1 MNNNNYEMKSNVFS
15 DYGNTNN
22 LNNTPNT
29 VSPSV
34 QNGQSNTPNVSMTNN
49 QNVQSSVVN
58 QNNFIPNTAMN
69 IPNQQL
75 NNTNQNMMENNVN
88 NMPTND
94 MGTPNNMVQ
103 GVNQVSNN
111 GTTPNNQITNGTTTS
126 SIIGVTANN
135 GVQQNTQGAYF
146 NQVPNNQVLNNG
158 NINGNPVVQNPNQI
172 PFNQDIAMPKLNN
185 DETVG
190 TVKKDTQKSP
200 VAMLILFAC
209 LIIGLFLTPYITPY
223 FSDILKIFGIEDN
236 SSIYGNGKDDSTS
249 SNTTK
254 DNNISDDNANNDSKA
269 TTYYDILEATAIT
282 FEKLTISNL
291 TKTEENG
298 LYYLNYKITNND
310 TSSYN
315 FRDHK
320 IYFDLYNDAK
330 TYIGRVLIDTDSLS
344 SKEEITLKSILNEN
358 EYTAATK
365 LEVLERTTADYQ
377 SISLKNNKLTCNG
390 NNHSTIYTF
399 TSNKL
404 TGIDDTYNYTFV
416 VNDDAYVQYALN
428 VQNTVND
435 LNKITG
441 VSAGFVNTQTG
452 FTKTMKIN
460 YSETSENLTK
470 YDRIYY
476 EKDATASTV
485 KYELESI
492 GYKCD

>member
-1 MNNNNYEMKSNVFS
+1 MKNNNEMKSNVFS

-22 LNNTPNT
+22 LNTIPN
-29 VSPSV
+29 
-34 QNGQSNTPNVSMTNN
+34 NSNTLSS
-49 QNVQSSVVN
+49 QNVQ
-58 QNNFIPNTAMN
+58 
-69 IPNQQL
+69 
-75 NNTNQNMMENNVN
+75 N
-88 NMPTND
+88 NMAHQSLN
-94 MGTPNNMVQ
+94 PNEVP
-103 GVNQVSNN
+103 NN
-111 GTTPNNQITNGTTTS
+111 GTSISNNMTQSTMNPSVNNSQINNANNQVNMAKPTNQMSTNQITNTTT
-126 SIIGVTANN
+126 TASVMGSTVNN
-135 GVQQNTQGAYF
+135 QNTQNQQGTYF
-146 NQVPNNQVLNNG
+146 NQVQNNQPTNTSVPNA
-158 NINGNPVVQNPNQI
+158 NPVNQI
-172 PFNQDIAMPKLNN
+172 SVNQDLSMPKLNT

-190 TVKKDTQKSP
+190 MMKKDTQKSP
-200 VAMLILFAC
+200 VAMLVLFAC
-209 LIIGLFLTPYITPY
+209 LIIGIFVIPYITPY
-223 FSDILKIFGIEDN
+223 RSDVLKIFGIDDN
-236 SSIYGNGKDDSTS
+236 SSIYGDGKDTP
-249 SNTTK
+249 SNTNK
-254 DNNISDDNANNDSKA
+254 DNNVNKDNTNKDNDSKE
-269 TTYYDILEATAIT
+269 TTYYDILDTTAIT
-282 FEKLTISNL
+282 FNKLTITNL

-298 LYYLNYKITNND
+298 VFYLNYKITNND
-310 TSSYN
+310 TTSYN
-315 FRDHK
+315 FKEHK

-344 SKEEITLKSILNEN
+344 SEEEITLKSILNEN
-358 EYTAATK
+358 EYTTATK
-365 LEVLERTTADYQ
+365 LEVLERTSSDYQ
-377 SISLKNNKLTCNG
+377 SVSLKNNKLTCNG

-416 VNDDAYVQYALN
+416 VNDAAYAQYALN